1 MSFHQAENSRHCTR
15 THFTTTVTSGAL
27 MLRLINGIESTR
39 KFDQV
44 HEVDVGTYPPR
55 SSLFIAYDRNAR
67 MAMWKHYIFLFGG
80 FYDPGIRSMVA
91 QRYMLY
97 TLIDYDIE

>member
-1 MSFHQAENSRHCTR
+1 MSFNQAENSRHCIR

-27 MLRLINGIESTR
+27 MLRLINGIGSTR
-39 KFDQV
+39 KSDQV
-44 HEVDVGTYPPR
+44 HEVDVGTYLPR

-91 QRYMLY
+91 QLY
-97 TLIDYDIE
+97 VVYSH

>member
-1 MSFHQAENSRHCTR
+1 MSFNQAENSRHCIR

-27 MLRLINGIESTR
+27 MLRLINGIGLTR
-39 KFDQV
+39 KSDQV
-44 HEVDVGTYPPR
+44 HEVDVGTYLPR

-80 FYDPGIRSMVA
+80 FYDPGIRSTVV
-91 QRYMLY
+91 QLY
-97 TLIDYDIE
+97 VVYSQ

>member
-80 FYDPGIRSMVA
+80 FYDPGIRSTVA